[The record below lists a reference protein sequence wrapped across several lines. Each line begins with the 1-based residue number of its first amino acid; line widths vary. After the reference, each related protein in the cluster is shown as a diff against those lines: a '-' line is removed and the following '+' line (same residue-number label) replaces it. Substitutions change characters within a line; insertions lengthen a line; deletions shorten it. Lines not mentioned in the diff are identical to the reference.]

1 MGNSE
6 SDCDI
11 ITYMNSCTNT
21 ECPNWGKL
29 VVDANV
35 VRYLLGGTI
44 DMVGRG
50 YVDKSWSQK
59 LPYVKADLKTNLE
72 ILKRC
77 SCDNELYISDPVLSE
92 ELDVANLKDGAHPP
106 DLSQSVYST
115 QDVTTL
121 RQVVLGCICVPTS
134 TTDSE
139 IAEFRSLL
147 KNHGSDLADRDASLI
162 LVASKL
168 SQYGI
173 PTIIISQDP
182 DFAGPWQILAELG
195 NFSLGGITYRTDK
208 LMLRSYADFI
218 TRAHE
223 CCTYSSEKYSALL
236 NAWLLSIILR
246 HITSLNQES
255 RTILVRQ
262 VTRAIRVKDVSIAN
276 KPK

>member
-1 MGNSE
+1 ME
-6 SDCDI
+6 
-11 ITYMNSCTNT
+11 MCTNAD
-21 ECPNWGKL
+21 CPNWGKL

-35 VRYLLGGTI
+35 VRYVLGGTI
-44 DMVGRG
+44 DMVGQRC
-50 YVDKSWSQK
+50 VDKSWSQK
-59 LPYVKADLKTNLE
+59 LQYVKADLKTNLE
-72 ILKRC
+72 IIRRC
-77 SCDNELYISDPVLSE
+77 SCDNQLYISDPVLSE
-92 ELDVANLKDGAHPP
+92 ELNVANLKDGAHPP

-115 QDVTTL
+115 RDVTTL
-121 RQVVLGCICVPTS
+121 RQVVLGCVCVPTS

-139 IAEFRSLL
+139 ITELRSLL

-168 SQYGI
+168 SQCGI
-173 PTIIISQDP
+173 PVIIISEDP
-182 DFAGPWQILAELG
+182 DFTEPWQILAELG
-195 NFSLGGITYRTDK
+195 NFSLRGITYRTDK

-218 TRAHE
+218 TLSHE
-223 CCTYSSEKYSALL
+223 CCTCSSDKYSALL

-255 RTILVRQ
+255 RTSLARR